1 VRLKNN
7 ASMEEPIMASE
18 LSKAELTRLARLGA
32 QARLAELEAERR
44 VILRAFPDLTVAAPR
59 PGVASGTATTAPP
72 KKKARKRRKMTAA
85 EKKAVS
91 ERMKKF
97 WAARKQQA

>member
-1 VRLKNN
+1 
-7 ASMEEPIMASE
+7 MA
-18 LSKAELTRLARLGA
+18 KELTQVELKRLARLGA
-32 QARLAELEAERR
+32 QARLEQLDAERR
-44 VILRAFPDLTVAAPR
+44 AILRAFPGLSLAVAREGQAGPAA
-59 PGVASGTATTAPP
+59 GAAP

-97 WAARKQQA
+97 WAARKQKA